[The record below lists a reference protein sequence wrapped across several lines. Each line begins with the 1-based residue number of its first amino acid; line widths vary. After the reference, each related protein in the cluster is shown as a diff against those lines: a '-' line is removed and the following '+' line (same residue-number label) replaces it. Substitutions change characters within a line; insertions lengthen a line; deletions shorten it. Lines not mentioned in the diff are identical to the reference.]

1 MKFLQISMILIS
13 LSVSLGLPYQSDQ
26 MFSVIKR
33 QRIPTTN
40 ELELDDPLL
49 FQKMF
54 YRPQIPQDS
63 SEGFQRFY
71 ALVVLARLV
80 VVTSFWITAKRLVRL
95 TPRHVTD

>member
-71 ALVVLARLV
+71 GNLMRYG
-80 VVTSFWITAKRLVRL
+80 R
-95 TPRHVTD
+95 